1 MSEQT
6 VVSKVEEL
14 MQSLDQV
21 KRYKALSHLMVD
33 FIVIVLSSVAAF
45 FALEIAVN
53 FLHLSGA
60 FEGYFEGLTTLTT
73 RSLMS
78 TSQNNLFAFLIPGLG
93 VLAGVAWVDHK
104 LKKVEVNTWKSTMQE
119 GFPGALKLLQD
130 LDWNAVLQDIRT
142 SKIVYALYSV
152 AKVVGNWIL
161 AALILIIPV
170 SLGLSF
176 IHTTLNMYL
185 FAFLSLIL
193 ALVLSRKNLQKK
205 YQQIT
210 SLDALLWELRWFNSE
225 FKTAEFQ
232 T

>member
-21 KRYKALSHLMVD
+21 KKYKVLSRLMVD
-33 FIVIVLSSVAAF
+33 FTVIVLSSIVALL
-45 FALEIAVN
+45 ALELTVN
-53 FLHLSGA
+53 VLHLLGA
-60 FEGYFEGLTTLTT
+60 FQGYFENLTTLTT
-73 RSLMS
+73 TYLTS
-78 TSQNNLFAFLIPGLG
+78 TSRNNLFSILIPALG
-93 VLAGVAWVDHK
+93 VLSGVAWVDYK
-104 LKKVEVNTWKSTMQE
+104 LKKVEVNTWKNTIQE

-130 LDWNAVLQDIRT
+130 LDWNTVLQDIRT
-142 SKIVYALYSV
+142 SKIVYALYSI

-161 AALILIIPV
+161 SAMILILPFAV
-170 SLGLSF
+170 VFSF
-176 IHTTLNMYL
+176 IHTSVNLYL
-185 FAFLSLIL
+185 FAVLSLTL
-193 ALVLSRKNLQKK
+193 ALTLSRKNLQKK